1 MSEQPVYD
9 RIGVGYATRRRPDP
23 RWAEAI
29 RDAIGPA
36 RNVLNVGAGT
46 GSYEP
51 PDLDVIALDPS
62 TTMLAQRPRGSA
74 PFVAAVAEAI
84 PFSDETFDVSTCLL
98 TIHHWS
104 DWRRGLAEVKRVTK
118 HRIVIVTADI
128 FSDDATFWP
137 KDYFPEIAAWDREHM
152 HAIDAILE
160 ELWPARVD
168 ALPIAA
174 DFTDGCCGA
183 FWQRPEAYLDPN
195 VRAGISG
202 FSLIPNDAV
211 ARGLTEL
218 SRDLQSGAWKE
229 RYGWL
234 LDMDQMDIGIRMIVA
249 ERP

>member
-1 MSEQPVYD
+1 VADQQLYD
-9 RIGVGYATRRRPDP
+9 RIGTGYSSRRRADP
-23 RWAEAI
+23 RWAQAI
-29 RDAIGPA
+29 RAAIGHA

-62 TTMLAQRPRGSA
+62 TTMLAQRPHGAA
-74 PFVAAVAEAI
+74 PCVAAVAEAI
-84 PFSDETFDVSTCLL
+84 PFRDKQFDVSTCLL

-104 DWRRGLAEVKRVTK
+104 DWRRGLAEVTRVTK

-128 FSDDATFWP
+128 FNPDATFWP

-152 HAIDAILE
+152 HKIDDILE

-168 ALPIAA
+168 VLPIPA

-195 VRAGISG
+195 VRTAISG
-202 FSLIPNDAV
+202 FSLIPETAV
-211 ARGLTEL
+211 ARGLEEL
-218 SRDLQSGAWKE
+218 SNDLQSGTWNE

-234 LDMDQMDIGIRMIVA
+234 LDRDQMDIGIRMIVA